1 MHCLFLRRR
10 SYILICTSQGELGAV
25 AFRTTVSCM
34 RRRPSVR
41 TDGAAVAA
49 DQHFAIS
56 KFANGID
63 YIDAQNKPLLDCTSR
78 HEPGHKF
85 HWVDWDVPRVTRRS
99 SPSGPHHVRSAPHS
113 VRRRAPV
120 LHDRARQR
128 TASMPFAAWIILW
141 IPSTL
146 PHAAAFER
154 RCVWWM
160 KNKEV
165 GLHARRRP
173 YMDVPSRARTLARE
187 PRARLASGE
196 ICDTRTRTRSLGERW
211 RP

>member
-1 MHCLFLRRR
+1 MVLRPVSKYALF
-10 SYILICTSQGELGAV
+10 IFTKTEQLICTSQGELGAV

-160 KNKEV
+160 KNK
-165 GLHARRRP
+165 
-173 YMDVPSRARTLARE
+173 
-187 PRARLASGE
+187 
-196 ICDTRTRTRSLGERW
+196 
-211 RP
+211 